1 MTGRRILV
9 VDDEESVRWALTKA
23 LERAGYRVDLA
34 ADGAGG
40 AAAAENP
47 EVDLVLLD
55 VRLPGRDGLA
65 VLRDLRKRRPDLPVI
80 MMTAYGTLQ
89 VAVEAMKQGA
99 YDYIGKPFDMDEV
112 LLVVEKALEAQALA
126 REVSQLRQ
134 LAEDRFDLGGIVGG
148 SPAMQQIFKAVGKV
162 AGTDLTVLL
171 RGESGTGKEL
181 IARAIHENSRR
192 KGRAFVPVNCAA
204 IPRELLESEL
214 FGHEKGAFTGAVTA
228 RRGRFEQADGG
239 TVFLDEVGDMDL
251 SLQTKLLR
259 VLQERR
265 IERLGGEGSIPVD
278 VRIVAATNQDLE
290 GAVALRAFRE
300 DLFYRLNVV
309 TIHLPPLRDRR
320 EDIPAL
326 VTHFLTAF
334 ARDQQAAPKVV
345 SADALERLT
354 AYRWPGNVRELENVV
369 KRAAALTPTS
379 LVLPDQLPDVIQK
392 GAGSEAAAAGPEEF
406 PVDWMRRQ
414 IARCKETLDGRLYD
428 HFVACI
434 ERPLLTLVLR
444 RTGGNQV
451 KAAELLGINRNTLR
465 KRIKELGVPVAGKA
479 PGIGDDGPAEPRA
492 ARGRANHDDP
502 R

>member
-1 MTGRRILV
+1 MTGRRVLV

-34 ADGAGG
+34 ADGPSGSS
-40 AAAAENP
+40 AAENSD
-47 EVDLVLLD
+47 VDLVLLD

-65 VLRDLRKRRPDLPVI
+65 VLGDLRKRRPDLPVI

-99 YDYIGKPFDMDEV
+99 YDYIGKPFDVDEV
-112 LLVVEKALEAQALA
+112 LLVVDKALEAQALV
-126 REVSQLRQ
+126 REVSQLRR
-134 LAEDRFDLGGIVGG
+134 LTEERFDLGGIVGG

-181 IARAIHENSRR
+181 IARAVHENSRR
-192 KGRAFVPVNCAA
+192 KGRPFVPVNCAA

-214 FGHEKGAFTGAVTA
+214 FGHEKGAFTGAVAA

-265 IERLGGEGSIPVD
+265 IERLGGEGSISVD

-290 GAVALRAFRE
+290 AAVTRRAFRE
-300 DLFYRLNVV
+300 DLLYRLNVV
-309 TIHLPPLRDRR
+309 SIHLPPLRDRR

-326 VTHFLTAF
+326 VSHFLAAF
-334 ARDQQAAPKVV
+334 AREQHASPKVF
-345 SADALERLT
+345 SPEALTLMLGH
-354 AYRWPGNVRELENVV
+354 AWPGNVRELENVV

-379 LVLPDQLPDVIQK
+379 LVLSDHLPDAVRK
-392 GAGSEAAAAGPEEF
+392 AAGPE
-406 PVDWMRRQ
+406 D
-414 IARCKETLDGRLYD
+414 
-428 HFVACI
+428 
-434 ERPLLTLVLR
+434 
-444 RTGGNQV
+444 
-451 KAAELLGINRNTLR
+451 
-465 KRIKELGVPVAGKA
+465 
-479 PGIGDDGPAEPRA
+479 
-492 ARGRANHDDP
+492 
-502 R
+502 

>member
-1 MTGRRILV
+1 MTGRRVLV

-34 ADGAGG
+34 ADGPSGSS
-40 AAAAENP
+40 AAENP
-47 EVDLVLLD
+47 DVDLVLLD

-65 VLRDLRKRRPDLPVI
+65 VLGDLRKRRPDLPVI

-99 YDYIGKPFDMDEV
+99 YDYIGKPFDVDEV
-112 LLVVEKALEAQALA
+112 LLVVGKALEAQALA
-126 REVSQLRQ
+126 REVTQLRQ
-134 LAEDRFDLGGIVGG
+134 LTEERFDLGGIVGG

-181 IARAIHENSRR
+181 IARAVHENSRR

-214 FGHEKGAFTGAVTA
+214 FGHEKGAFTGAVAA

-265 IERLGGEGSIPVD
+265 IERLGGEGSIAVD

-290 GAVALRAFRE
+290 GAVGLRAFRE

-326 VTHFLTAF
+326 VAHFLAAF
-334 ARDQQAAPKVV
+334 SHEQQAAPKVF
-345 SADALERLT
+345 SPDALELMARH
-354 AYRWPGNVRELENVV
+354 RWPGNVRELENVV
-369 KRAAALTPTS
+369 KRAAALTPTA
-379 LVLPDQLPDVIQK
+379 LVLPDHLPETVRK
-392 GAGSEAAAAGPEEF
+392 GAGSEEAAAGPDAF
-406 PVDWMRRQ
+406 PVEWMRREM
-414 IARCKETLDGRLYD
+414 ARLRDTLDGQLHS
-428 HFVACI
+428 HFVACV
-434 ERPLLTLVLR
+434 ERPLLALVLR

-465 KRIKELGVPVAGKA
+465 KRIKELGVDV
-479 PGIGDDGPAEPRA
+479 PGRA
-492 ARGRANHDDP
+492 AGSTENAGEKA
-502 R
+502 

>member
-1 MTGRRILV
+1 MTGRRVLV

-23 LERAGYRVDLA
+23 LEGAGYRVDLA
-34 ADGAGG
+34 ADGPRGSS
-40 AAAAENP
+40 AAENP
-47 EVDLVLLD
+47 DVDLVLLD

-65 VLRDLRKRRPDLPVI
+65 VLGDLRKRRPDLPVI

-99 YDYIGKPFDMDEV
+99 YDYIGKPFDVDEV
-112 LLVVEKALEAQALA
+112 LLVVGKALEAQALA
-126 REVSQLRQ
+126 REVTQLRQ
-134 LAEDRFDLGGIVGG
+134 LTEERFDLGGIVGG
-148 SPAMQQIFKAVGKV
+148 SPAMQHIFKAVGKV

-181 IARAIHENSRR
+181 IAQAVHENSRR

-214 FGHEKGAFTGAVTA
+214 FGHEKGAFTGAVAA

-265 IERLGGEGSIPVD
+265 IERLGGEGSIAVD

-290 GAVALRAFRE
+290 GAVASRAFRE

-326 VTHFLTAF
+326 VAHFLAAF
-334 ARDQQAAPKVV
+334 SHEQQAAPKVF
-345 SADALERLT
+345 SPDALELMARH
-354 AYRWPGNVRELENVV
+354 RWPGNVRELENVV
-369 KRAAALTPTS
+369 KRAAALTPTA
-379 LVLPDQLPDVIQK
+379 LVLPDHLPDAVRK
-392 GAGSEAAAAGPEEF
+392 GAGSEDAAAEPETF
-406 PVDWMRRQ
+406 PVEWMRNEMTRL
-414 IARCKETLDGRLYD
+414 RDTLDGELHS
-428 HFVACI
+428 HFVACV
-434 ERPLLTLVLR
+434 ERPLLALVLR

-465 KRIKELGVPVAGKA
+465 KRIKELGVDLPGKA
-479 PGIGDDGPAEPRA
+479 AGSTKDAEEKA
-492 ARGRANHDDP
+492 
-502 R
+502 

>member
-34 ADGAGG
+34 ADGPTGL
-40 AAAAENP
+40 AAAEHL

-65 VLRDLRKRRPDLPVI
+65 VLGDLRKRRPDLPVI

-99 YDYIGKPFDMDEV
+99 YDYIGKPFDVDEV

-126 REVSQLRQ
+126 REVSQLRRMT
-134 LAEDRFDLGGIVGG
+134 EERFDLGGIVGG
-148 SPAMQQIFKAVGKV
+148 SPAMQHIFKAVGRV

-181 IARAIHENSRR
+181 IARAVHENSRR

-214 FGHEKGAFTGAVTA
+214 FGHEKGAFTGAVAA

-290 GAVALRAFRE
+290 GAVAARAFRE

-309 TIHLPPLRDRR
+309 SIHLPPLRDRR

-326 VTHFLTAF
+326 VSHFLAAF
-334 ARDQQAAPKVV
+334 AQEQQAAPKVFTPE
-345 SADALERLT
+345 ALELMV

-369 KRAAALTPTS
+369 KRAAALTPTL
-379 LVLPDQLPDVIQK
+379 LVLPDQLPDAARK
-392 GAGSEAAAAGPEEF
+392 GAASEDETAGPAEL
-406 PVDWMRRQ
+406 PVDWMRGE
-414 IARCKETLDGRLYD
+414 IARLKETQDGRLHA
-428 HFVACI
+428 HFVACL
-434 ERPLLTLVLR
+434 ERPLLTLILR

-451 KAAELLGINRNTLR
+451 KAAEVLGINRNTLR
-465 KRIKELGVPVAGKA
+465 KRLRELGIAVPGKAGGSVPDPGAGK
-479 PGIGDDGPAEPRA
+479 
-492 ARGRANHDDP
+492 
-502 R
+502 

>member
-1 MTGRRILV
+1 MTGNRVLV
-9 VDDEESVRWALTKA
+9 VDDEDSVRWALTKA

-34 ADGAGG
+34 ADGASGLS
-40 AAAAENP
+40 AAENP
-47 EVDLVLLD
+47 DVDLALLD

-65 VLRDLRKRRPDLPVI
+65 VLGDLRRRRPDLPVI

-89 VAVEAMKQGA
+89 IAVEAMKQGA
-99 YDYIGKPFDMDEV
+99 YDYIGKPFDVDEL
-112 LLVVEKALEAQALA
+112 LLVVGKALEAQALT
-126 REVSQLRQ
+126 REVSRLRR
-134 LAEDRFDLGGIVGG
+134 LAEERFELGGIVGG

-181 IARAIHENSRR
+181 IARAVHENSRR
-192 KGRAFVPVNCAA
+192 TGRPFVPVNCAA

-214 FGHEKGAFTGAVTA
+214 FGHERGAFTGAAAA

-290 GAVALRAFRE
+290 RAVGMKTFRE

-309 TIHLPPLRDRR
+309 SIHLPPLRDRR

-326 VTHFLTAF
+326 ATHFLAAF
-334 ARDQQAAPKVV
+334 AREEHTTPKVF
-345 SADALERLT
+345 SPDAVGLLAR
-354 AYRWPGNVRELENVV
+354 YGWPGNVRELENVV
-369 KRAAALTPTS
+369 KRAAALAPTP
-379 LVLPDQLPDVIQK
+379 LVLPDHLPDGVRTRA
-392 GAGSEAAAAGPEEF
+392 GAEARAGGPEAF
-406 PVDWMRRQ
+406 PVEWIRTEM
-414 IARCKETLDGRLYD
+414 ARLRGTLDGGLHA
-428 HFVACI
+428 HFVAGV
-434 ERPLLTLVLR
+434 ERPLFELILQ

-451 KAAELLGINRNTLR
+451 KAAALLGINRNTLR
-465 KRIKELGVPVAGKA
+465 KRIKALDVGRPGK
-479 PGIGDDGPAEPRA
+479 PGRSAEDDA
-492 ARGRANHDDP
+492 AD
-502 R
+502 

>member
-1 MTGRRILV
+1 MTGRRVLV

-34 ADGAGG
+34 ADGPSGSS
-40 AAAAENP
+40 AAENP
-47 EVDLVLLD
+47 DVDLVLLD

-65 VLRDLRKRRPDLPVI
+65 VLGDLRKRRPDLPVI

-99 YDYIGKPFDMDEV
+99 YDYIGKPFDVDEV
-112 LLVVEKALEAQALA
+112 LLVVGKALEAQALA
-126 REVSQLRQ
+126 REVTQLRQ
-134 LAEDRFDLGGIVGG
+134 LTEERFDLGGIVGG

-181 IARAIHENSRR
+181 IARAVHENSRR

-214 FGHEKGAFTGAVTA
+214 FGHEKGAFTGAVAA

-265 IERLGGEGSIPVD
+265 IERLGGEGSIAVD

-320 EDIPAL
+320 EDISAL
-326 VTHFLTAF
+326 VTHFLAAF
-334 ARDQQAAPKVV
+334 SHEQQAAPKVF
-345 SADALERLT
+345 SPDALDLMTR
-354 AYRWPGNVRELENVV
+354 YRWPGNVRELENVV
-369 KRAAALTPTS
+369 KRAAALTPTA
-379 LVLPDQLPDVIQK
+379 LVLPDHLPDAVRK
-392 GAGSEAAAAGPEEF
+392 GAGGEDAAAGPETF
-406 PVDWMRRQ
+406 PVEWMRNEMTRL
-414 IARCKETLDGRLYD
+414 RDTLDGELHS
-428 HFVACI
+428 HFVACV
-434 ERPLLTLVLR
+434 ERPLLALVLR

-465 KRIKELGVPVAGKA
+465 KRIKELGVDVPGKA
-479 PGIGDDGPAEPRA
+479 AGSAENA
-492 ARGRANHDDP
+492 GEKA
-502 R
+502 

>member
-1 MTGRRILV
+1 MKGKRILV
-9 VDDEESVRWALTKA
+9 VDDEEGVRWALTKA

-34 ADGAGG
+34 ADGPGG
-40 AAAAENP
+40 LAAAENP
-47 EVDLVLLD
+47 EIDLVLLD
-55 VRLPGRDGLA
+55 VRLPGRDGLS
-65 VLRDLRKRRPDLPVI
+65 VLRDLRKRRPELPVI

-112 LLVVEKALEAQALA
+112 LLVVGKALEAQALA
-126 REVSQLRQ
+126 REVTQLRQ
-134 LAEDRFDLGGIVGG
+134 LTDERLDLGGIVGG

-181 IARAIHENSRR
+181 VARAVHENSRR
-192 KGRAFVPVNCAA
+192 KGRPFVPVNCAA

-214 FGHEKGAFTGAVTA
+214 FGHEKGAFTGAAAA

-239 TVFLDEVGDMDL
+239 TVFLDEVGDMHL

-259 VLQERR
+259 VLQDRR

-290 GAVALRAFRE
+290 SAVSTRAFRE

-326 VTHFLTAF
+326 VAHFLAAF
-334 ARDQQAAPKVV
+334 AREQQTGPKVF
-345 SADALERLT
+345 SADALELLS
-354 AYRWPGNVRELENVV
+354 AYRWPGNVRELENVI
-369 KRAAALTPTS
+369 KRTAALTPGS
-379 LVLPDQLPDVIQK
+379 MVLPDQLPDAIRK
-392 GAGSEAAAAGPEEF
+392 GARAEDLAAAPEEF
-406 PVDWMRRQ
+406 PVAWMRGE
-414 IARCKETLDGRLYD
+414 IARHKDTLDGRLHA
-428 HFVACI
+428 HFVACV

-451 KAAELLGINRNTLR
+451 QAAELLGINRNTLR
-465 KRIKELGVPVAGKA
+465 KRMRELGVSLPGKE
-479 PGIGDDGPAEPRA
+479 GEPSR
-492 ARGRANHDDP
+492 DE
-502 R
+502 

>member
-1 MTGRRILV
+1 MTGSRILV

-34 ADGAGG
+34 ADGPGG
-40 AAAAENP
+40 FSAAENP

-65 VLRDLRKRRPDLPVI
+65 VLRDIRKRRPDLPVI

-99 YDYIGKPFDMDEV
+99 YDYLGKPFDVDEV

-126 REVSQLRQ
+126 REVSQLRH
-134 LAEDRFDLGGIVGG
+134 LTEERFDLGGIVGG
-148 SPAMQQIFKAVGKV
+148 SPAMQHIFKAVGKV

-181 IARAIHENSRR
+181 IARAVHENSRR

-214 FGHEKGAFTGAVTA
+214 FGHEKGAFTGAVAA

-259 VLQERR
+259 VVQERR

-290 GAVALRAFRE
+290 GAVAARAFRE

-309 TIHLPPLRDRR
+309 SIHLPPLRDRR

-326 VTHFLTAF
+326 VTHFLAAF
-334 ARDQQAAPKVV
+334 AQEEQAAPKVL
-345 SADALERLT
+345 APDALELMV

-369 KRAAALTPTS
+369 KRAAALTPTA
-379 LVLPDQLPDVIQK
+379 LVLPDQLPDPVRK
-392 GAGSEAAAAGPEEF
+392 GAGAEEPATGAKEF
-406 PVDWMRRQ
+406 PVDWMRGEM
-414 IARCKETLDGRLYD
+414 ARLGETLDGKLHA
-428 HFVACI
+428 HFFACV
-434 ERPLLTLVLR
+434 ERPLLTLILR

-465 KRIKELGVPVAGKA
+465 KRLKELGVSLPGKTGELAADELAG
-479 PGIGDDGPAEPRA
+479 G
-492 ARGRANHDDP
+492 
-502 R
+502 

>member
-34 ADGAGG
+34 ADGPGG
-40 AAAAENP
+40 LAAAEDP
-47 EVDLVLLD
+47 GVDLTLLD

-65 VLRDLRKRRPDLPVI
+65 VLRDIRKRRPDLPVI

-126 REVSQLRQ
+126 REVTRLRHAADEP
-134 LAEDRFDLGGIVGG
+134 LDLGGIVGG
-148 SPAMQQIFKAVGKV
+148 SPPMQQIFKAVGKV

-181 IARAIHENSRR
+181 IARAVHENSRR
-192 KGRAFVPVNCAA
+192 KGRPFVPVNCAA

-214 FGHEKGAFTGAVTA
+214 FGHEKGAFTGAVAA
-228 RRGRFEQADGG
+228 RRGRFEQAEGG

-251 SLQTKLLR
+251 GLQTRLLR

-265 IERLGGEGSIPVD
+265 IERLGSEGSIPVD

-290 GAVALRAFRE
+290 SAVARRAFRE

-309 TIHLPPLRDRR
+309 SIHLPPLRDRR

-326 VTHFLTAF
+326 ATHFLAAF
-334 ARDQQAAPKVV
+334 AREQQAEAKILSPE
-345 SADALERLT
+345 ALERMA

-369 KRAAALTPTS
+369 KRAAALAPTT
-379 LVLPDQLPDVIQK
+379 LVLPDHLPDAVRL
-392 GAGSEAAAAGPEEF
+392 GVGSLHSAAGPEEF
-406 PVDWMRRQ
+406 PVDWMRAEM
-414 IARCKETLDGRLYD
+414 ARLKDTGDGRLHE

-434 ERPLLTLVLR
+434 ERPLLELVLR
-444 RTGGNQV
+444 RTGSNQV

-465 KRIKELGVPVAGKA
+465 KRIKELGVLVPGK
-479 PGIGDDGPAEPRA
+479 PHEDGEGPEA
-492 ARGRANHDDP
+492 
-502 R
+502 